1 MKNAIR
7 GGLAA
12 VLFGIAALPSGAQ
25 AATNNFLVVMDVSN
39 SMWGQIGGRPKID
52 IARDAFNSI
61 LDELDE
67 KTSVGL
73 MAYGH
78 RRKDDCQD
86 VELLVPIAPEGK
98 AAARAA
104 MAKLQ
109 PTGKTP
115 IAYSLGQT
123 LPAFEGKLEDNNNVL
138 LISDGIETCEGKPC
152 QVAAELKQK
161 GVNLRVHVV
170 GFDVDDAAREQLGC
184 IAREGGGEYYDA
196 GNADE
201 LTEVLQEVRVVA
213 EAETVATDAQVA
225 QAMPAEPEMEEVFF
239 DDFDSDTGDVGPE
252 WIVNNPD
259 PDAYIVEDGE
269 LLIVNSQSKPMNEV
283 GNLMLLD
290 VPFPKGDW
298 TVTVRLKGEF
308 QTAHEDM
315 FMGIYDNETSYMIAS
330 LQAYVCGN
338 WGNFACGSLA
348 AVKQTAKDQSSFSQ
362 LFWQERFDVDG
373 YDFSTRMREYPSPIL
388 LRLRKEGRNY
398 TFGFKV
404 EGYEDVG
411 KQEGKEA
418 YNVPPYTDWYD
429 MESFKLLRL
438 RGKIAL
444 GINQRERADG
454 ESAVKFD
461 WVKIEQPKQ

>member
-1 MKNAIR
+1 
-7 GGLAA
+7 
-12 VLFGIAALPSGAQ
+12 
-25 AATNNFLVVMDVSN
+25 
-39 SMWGQIGGRPKID
+39 
-52 IARDAFNSI
+52 
-61 LDELDE
+61 
-67 KTSVGL
+67 
-73 MAYGH
+73 
-78 RRKDDCQD
+78 
-86 VELLVPIAPEGK
+86 
-98 AAARAA
+98 
-104 MAKLQ
+104 
-109 PTGKTP
+109 
-115 IAYSLGQT
+115 
-123 LPAFEGKLEDNNNVL
+123 
-138 LISDGIETCEGKPC
+138 
-152 QVAAELKQK
+152 
-161 GVNLRVHVV
+161 
-170 GFDVDDAAREQLGC
+170 
-184 IAREGGGEYYDA
+184 
-196 GNADE
+196 
-201 LTEVLQEVRVVA
+201 
-213 EAETVATDAQVA
+213 
-225 QAMPAEPEMEEVFF
+225 
-239 DDFDSDTGDVGPE
+239 
-252 WIVNNPD
+252 
-259 PDAYIVEDGE
+259 
-269 LLIVNSQSKPMNEV
+269 
-283 GNLMLLD
+283 
-290 VPFPKGDW
+290 
-298 TVTVRLKGEF
+298 
-308 QTAHEDM
+308 M